1 MNTEKAPVLGVFD
14 SGVGGLSVVR
24 AIRRRLPGEAL
35 LYVADNANC
44 PYGARPH
51 EDIVRLSLAITRF
64 LLAHGAK
71 AIVVACNTASAAALA
86 SLRQEYPAIPFIGMV
101 PAVKP
106 AALTTRT
113 GVVGVLATPGT
124 FQGKLYEDVVSQY
137 AVGVRILASA
147 CPGLVELVEDGEV
160 EGQRTE
166 SFLQAII
173 DPMVE
178 QGADTL
184 VLGCTHYPF
193 LIPAISRLYGD
204 ALQVLEPSDAVARQ
218 VEHVLTERGIAAQ
231 AEAVAPT
238 QVYVSTGDTSPL
250 QRALRHFLGY
260 RGAVNSARW
269 EENNLVLEVEN
280 ASQG

>member
-1 MNTEKAPVLGVFD
+1 MNTEMAPVLGVFD

-106 AALTTRT
+106 AALTTHRCSRRA
-113 GVVGVLATPGT
+113 GYPGT
-124 FQGKLYEDVVSQY
+124 FKENYTKTWFRST
-137 AVGVRILASA
+137 RLASA
-147 CPGLVELVEDGEV
+147 FWLRPVGLVELVEDGKV
-160 EGQRTE
+160 EG
-166 SFLQAII
+166 SA
-173 DPMVE
+173 P
-178 QGADTL
+178 
-184 VLGCTHYPF
+184 
-193 LIPAISRLYGD
+193 SRSCEL
-204 ALQVLEPSDAVARQ
+204 S
-218 VEHVLTERGIAAQ
+218 LTRWSNR
-231 AEAVAPT
+231 APT
-238 QVYVSTGDTSPL
+238 L
-250 QRALRHFLGY
+250 WCW
-260 RGAVNSARW
+260 AVPIIRS
-269 EENNLVLEVEN
+269 
-280 ASQG
+280 